1 MTSENHVPLKP
12 IKWNFFV
19 AVWGLIFGSS
29 VRWYNKLRRG
39 TEQLEKMTY
48 GAVKSKGMKMHFIV
62 NLLLLLAVLTGALID
77 MFSVGGGLS
86 SFSSGILLAFY
97 IHMFIMNRSIAKK
110 LEQIAKDAGISVTVT
125 KGGCCVWGDSLFAII
140 LMALLIY
147 CLPFVQQYKTIK
159 LYNEIV
165 NEINEE

>member
-1 MTSENHVPLKP
+1 
-12 IKWNFFV
+12 
-19 AVWGLIFGSS
+19 
-29 VRWYNKLRRG
+29 
-39 TEQLEKMTY
+39 
-48 GAVKSKGMKMHFIV
+48 MHFIV

-86 SFSSGILLAFY
+86 SFSSGLCIAFFV
-97 IHMFIMNRSIAKK
+97 HMFLINRSIAKK
-110 LEQIAKDAGISVTVT
+110 LEKIAIDAGIPVTIS

-140 LMALLIY
+140 LMVLLVF